1 MNANP
6 NLIDA
11 SPLVLVALLATLLPL
26 FTLGLAGLS
35 GYLFARG
42 RRAWSAGVGAV
53 AFLLWA
59 LPVAFSLFM
68 WLGLPPFGPSL
79 PR

>member
-1 MNANP
+1 MNP
-6 NLIDA
+6 NPNVIDA

-26 FTLGLAGLS
+26 LTLGLAGLS

-42 RRAWSAGVGAV
+42 QRGWSAGLGVV
-53 AFLLWA
+53 VLLLWA
-59 LPVAFSLFM
+59 GPVAFTLFM